1 MINLEISDGWGDG
14 RGDGTGF
21 GNRSGDGAGGSW
33 YSIGKGDG
41 FGGGDSGI
49 KGDGS
54 GYGHFAG
61 TDKQPAVDI
70 GRSALG
76 PDAARRRKARP

>member
-1 MINLEISDGWGDG
+1 MINLETADGWGDG
-14 RGDGTGF
+14 GGF
-21 GNRSGDGAGGSW
+21 

-54 GYGHFAG
+54 GYGHCNG
-61 TDKQPAVDI
+61 DGGLGSGDGWGSYDGSGRQTYPVQQPAGYDI
-70 GRSALG
+70 IST
-76 PDAARRRKARP
+76 